1 MDIIVVYCT
10 VPDRKTA
17 KDISTILVKNKL
29 AACINMID
37 KVESVFSWDGDFCK
51 EKEMLLMIKTT
62 RDNFEK
68 INEVINEIHPYS
80 VPEVIAVPI
89 INCSEDY
96 LKWVA
101 HETV

>member
-17 KDISTILVKNKL
+17 RDISTILVKNKL

-37 KVESVFSWDGDFCK
+37 KIESVFSWDGDFCK

-96 LKWVA
+96 LKWVT